1 MALQLFKGSDFSKTD
16 IEQGFEPAGA
26 NRSPPRECRL

>member
-16 IEQGFEPAGA
+16 IEARLEPAEPIDRRVGNA
-26 NRSPPRECRL
+26 A